1 MNSLT
6 PPPPLGTSLN
16 SRPLDVRAV
25 GSQSANLLRLIAIA
39 LPMTLL
45 LACGGGGSGGGA
57 TPPTTMMPG
66 TDDPMTPAPNPLA
79 GLANVNVA
87 AENSP
92 TIQAVETITGATGAN
107 LFVSNAYEAG
117 TLDDSDSTCL
127 TTTCFLPINEIS
139 TTLSLPFNLS
149 NPQPGLFLIDEAN
162 TNAPVMSITSTV
174 TEGIMLDDS
183 DVTLAR
189 GNLTATFAGSELE
202 FRTFAGWIDGSVFF
216 GTTQIQIGET
226 NPEYRFI
233 SNNAGVPATD
243 NPSATGSET
252 SATWE
257 GSAVASI
264 KADRTFIL
272 GDATITIPT
281 LASGIISVDVML
293 NNWRN
298 LNNQAVSN
306 VNVPLMVGIG
316 MNGTFGRESTNT
328 FEVQGQFYGAGHEGV
343 SGWFNTPTVT
353 GAFGGK
359 RQ

>member
-1 MNSLT
+1 
-6 PPPPLGTSLN
+6 
-16 SRPLDVRAV
+16 
-25 GSQSANLLRLIAIA
+25 
-39 LPMTLL
+39 MTLL

-127 TTTCFLPINEIS
+127 TRTCFLPINEIS
-139 TTLSLPFNLS
+139 ATHTLPFNIS
-149 NPQPGLFLIDEAN
+149 NPQPGLFLIDETSASV
-162 TNAPVMSITSTV
+162 TSVTSTV
-174 TEGIMLDDS
+174 TEGITLDDS

-189 GNLTATFAGSELE
+189 GNLTTTFAGRELE

-216 GTTQIQIGET
+216 GTTQIQIGAT

-233 SNNAGVPATD
+233 AHTAGVPASG
-243 NPSATGSET
+243 NPSAAGSET

-257 GSAVASI
+257 GATVAVR
-264 KADRTFIL
+264 KADGTFL
-272 GDATITIPT
+272 HGDARIILVDFTAPDIEVEVHLEDLRDINART
-281 LASGIISVDVML
+281 LDSNSFSWENLDL
-293 NNWRN
+293 NNGVFEGGGQIQVKGRFFGEN
-298 LNNQAVSN
+298 HEE
-306 VNVPLMVGIG
+306 VG
-316 MNGTFGRESTNT
+316 
-328 FEVQGQFYGAGHEGV
+328 
-343 SGWFNTPTVT
+343 GWFNSNEIS
-353 GAFGGK
+353 GAFGGT